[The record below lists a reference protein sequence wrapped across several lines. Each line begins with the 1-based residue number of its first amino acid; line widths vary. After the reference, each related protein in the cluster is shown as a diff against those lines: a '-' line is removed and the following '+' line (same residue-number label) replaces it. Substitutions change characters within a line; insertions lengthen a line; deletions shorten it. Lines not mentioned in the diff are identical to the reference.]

1 MESIMGAMSLPSKDS
16 GTSRSAK
23 ESALTLRVG
32 HVYLDVRRKRL
43 HCLNDAARE
52 LHREGVPF
60 TPADLARQPMRQLA
74 GELVTEAELPLL
86 IAWQQEQPTEA
97 HFLLPRPT
105 EPPWQVTWNASPVRG
120 STGPVIG
127 VVGTVTCGPR
137 QPDTQK
143 MAELAHDLRSPLQ
156 SLRLLCEILTQM
168 PQADVELRK
177 NLGSIQEVADRAVQ
191 IALDLLDHCRGP
203 RQRRSDTH
211 RPWFAVEPFLQAL
224 AAEQRVTA
232 QAKGLTLIADFQELQ
247 GWEMQL
253 DRVRLGRVLANLL
266 SNAVRYTPSGRI
278 DFSARWRIESG
289 QQELVLS
296 VTDTGAGIS
305 QEEQES
311 IFQPFE
317 RGRAGK
323 ESDSSGSG
331 LGLAVVDRLVEELG
345 LELDVYSEYGR
356 GSSFELLVP
365 ACFLRRAS
373 SCGDTTEM

>member
-1 MESIMGAMSLPSKDS
+1 
-16 GTSRSAK
+16 
-23 ESALTLRVG
+23 
-32 HVYLDVRRKRL
+32 
-43 HCLNDAARE
+43 
-52 LHREGVPF
+52 
-60 TPADLARQPMRQLA
+60 
-74 GELVTEAELPLL
+74 
-86 IAWQQEQPTEA
+86 
-97 HFLLPRPT
+97 
-105 EPPWQVTWNASPVRG
+105 
-120 STGPVIG
+120 
-127 VVGTVTCGPR
+127 
-137 QPDTQK
+137 

-156 SLRLLCEILTQM
+156 SLRLLCEIMTQM

-203 RQRRSDTH
+203 RQRRPDTY

-232 QAKGLTLIADFQELQ
+232 QAKGLTLIADFQDLQ

-266 SNAVRYTPSGRI
+266 SNAVCYTPSGRV
-278 DFSARWRIESG
+278 DFGARWRFESG
-289 QQELVLS
+289 EQELVLS

-323 ESDSSGSG
+323 ESDSGGSG

-365 ACFLRRAS
+365 ARFLRRAS